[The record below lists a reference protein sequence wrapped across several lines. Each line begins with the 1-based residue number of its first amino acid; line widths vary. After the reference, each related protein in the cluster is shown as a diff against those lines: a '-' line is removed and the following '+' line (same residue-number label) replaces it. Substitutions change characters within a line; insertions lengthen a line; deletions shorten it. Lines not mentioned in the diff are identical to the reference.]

1 MMILMMAL
9 ILMLIMILRNFLYP
23 TMHRELF
30 KSRPTHICHR
40 HPSPR
45 GRDDDGNDDDS
56 FDEKSKAKRR
66 IKEKYLICNH
76 EMMTFDK

>member
-23 TMHRELF
+23 AMHRELF

-76 EMMTFDK
+76 EMTFDK